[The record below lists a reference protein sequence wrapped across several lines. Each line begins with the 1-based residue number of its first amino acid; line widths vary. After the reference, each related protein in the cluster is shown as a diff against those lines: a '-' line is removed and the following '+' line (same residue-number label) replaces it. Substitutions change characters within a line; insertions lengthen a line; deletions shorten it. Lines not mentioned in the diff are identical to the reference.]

1 MLANHALNNWL
12 LNSFFTFKVIGSN
25 NSSCQDRSIHLK
37 TFSDLNHFTPL
48 HSTPHH
54 LTPLCTASLYPTLFH
69 SSSHSFFPPHTI
81 SLHFTPLHS
90 TPHHFTPLHTA
101 SLQITPSHSTLHRF
115 TPPHTTLSHST
126 LHRFFNLTVPH
137 CNSHRFTKEYLVTL
151 NHFASPHI
159 NLILH
164 YSILC
169 HLTPLYITSL
179 YLTSTLFSPHDLSHH
194 FSSLH
199 FNIVTLVTS
208 RQFILPMQ
216 FNPPFRILLHHT
228 LFHLPKS

>member
-37 TFSDLNHFTPL
+37 TFSDLNHVTPL
-48 HSTPHH
+48 HSTAHH

-90 TPHHFTPLHTA
+90 TPQHFTPLHTA
-101 SLQITPSHSTLHRF
+101 SLQIT
-115 TPPHTTLSHST
+115 LSHSIS
-126 LHRFFNLTVPH
+126 HHFFHLTIPH
-137 CNSHRFTKEYLVTL
+137 CNSHRFTKQYLVTL

-179 YLTSTLFSPHDLSHH
+179 HLTSTLFSSHDLTPLQ
-194 FSSLH
+194 FTSL
-199 FNIVTLVTS
+199 
-208 RQFILPMQ
+208 
-216 FNPPFRILLHHT
+216 
-228 LFHLPKS
+228 